1 MLVEDT
7 GISLVPPPNWAE
19 PYRNVLEATVAERS
33 FRSGEYVVKLR
44 IGEGV
49 LSCRSAHVPVAEG
62 QEVRVAIDPDA
73 IRSLG
78 AS

>member
-1 MLVEDT
+1 MGGLD
-7 GISLVPPPNWAE
+7 
-19 PYRNVLEATVAERS
+19 RNTLAGTVAERS
-33 FRSGEYVVKLR
+33 FRSGQYVVKLR

-49 LSCRSAHVPVAEG
+49 LSYRSAHAPVAEG